1 MAIRTIA
8 RAGNARRL
16 DTLGRSR
23 LARAVALGILLG
35 GAVAAPVQAAQ
46 SDWTGAVSDD
56 WADAG
61 NWVLPPAS
69 GNFVLIDALS
79 PHAAHLRDFASI
91 GTLTVGGEA
100 AGELVIE
107 AGGYLEVL
115 DSQPAAD
122 PYGSPLGLI
131 IGDARGSQGT
141 IRVEG
146 EGATLVAENNTL
158 VGNGGTG
165 NLSVSD
171 GGTVELGL
179 NTAYAETVVGFG
191 YYGWGDSSGGAGHIA
206 VDGAGSTLTYAGGL
220 NVLNGTVDVTNGGQ
234 LASVVRAADG
244 STYWVDAIGFGLPA
258 NDLND
263 GLAGVAT
270 VTVSGA
276 GSAWNSVAGLNI
288 GWGGEGTLSILDGGA
303 ASFTGFASLGVEA
316 LLFDLEGHSTG
327 LVKRGTGTLLVSGA
341 GSSFT
346 LVATAPEFGDY
357 SGDLTIGYRGA
368 GTMQVEA
375 SASADV
381 PGVVIV
387 GDGGD
392 SVGDLQ
398 VDSGATM
405 TIGGA
410 DTTGFGLV
418 AGNALGS
425 TGAVTVDGAGSTLT
439 VTAGAQIG
447 NAGTGSLTVS
457 NGGHASIGL
466 GHAYSETVV
475 GFGYYGWAAD
485 GESGKGT
492 VVVKGAGSTLDYA
505 GGFNVLS
512 GTATISGGGQLVSHK
527 RAADGSAFWTD
538 TIGFGLPKNPDGS
551 YAGFQRTGAV
561 TVTGAGSAWT
571 SVNGLNIGYGADGSL
586 SVLDGASASFVGY
599 AELGKLSYLY
609 ESPTGG
615 PVPGIAGIPGTGT
628 LLVSGAGSSFSIA
641 AIPGNTG
648 RGAGVLDVGSESAGS
663 VTVNNGG
670 TVSAAGGI
678 KVRALGTVT
687 IGGMQDGAL
696 AAPGT
701 IASGINLSAPTATLV
716 FDHNATA
723 YDFAPVIAGNGLI
736 DVAAGFTKF
745 VGDSSA
751 FAGNTTVESGATLSV
766 NGSLGGAIGVDGR
779 LQGTGTVGDVNIH
792 DGGTLAP
799 GNSPGTLHVNGDLVL
814 ESGSLY
820 DAEIDGDSGASDSV
834 SVAGSVTIES
844 GTTLSVTNIGDTP
857 LTPGTNLELISTTG
871 TGTIDGTFDT
881 VTGSSDF
888 LDLGLSYEGG
898 KIVVDV
904 TRSDDVTFA
913 SVAGARYA
921 GVGAAL
927 DGLAD
932 DSALTA
938 LVFAQI
944 TNADEARAALP
955 DMAGTMHADLRRVML
970 EGSRYP
976 RAAIG
981 DRLQDDDAS
990 GGVAWARAMGG
1001 SASTDGSGGLPGADV
1016 DNAGLMVGYDT
1027 AVGASRLGVAI
1038 GTDKGSYATDGRD
1051 ATANLYGRH
1060 VSLYGRSMLGGLRLG
1075 YGVAFGAT
1083 DAKASRSFDIGS
1095 ASQHLESKH
1104 EARTTQGFVD
1114 LGYRLDG
1121 GNSFRYIEPFLNLA
1135 RVQVDDDATTEE
1147 GSVAALRIASGDTS
1161 ATFGTIGLRWSA
1173 DMGGA
1178 DFTGSIGWRHAFGF
1192 DGASATQAFVAGGP
1206 SFTMD
1211 SLPID
1216 NAVVVDLGARFRM
1229 SEHARVWLGYNGMLS
1244 GSAHD
1249 HGLKLQFNLDL

>member
-191 YYGWGDSSGGAGHIA
+191 YYGWGDSSGGVGHIA

-527 RAADGSAFWTD
+527 RGADGSAFWTD

-844 GTTLSVTNIGDTP
+844 GTTLSVTNIGGTP

-1060 VSLYGRSMLGGLRLG
+1060 VSLYGRSLLGGLRLG

-1083 DAKASRSFDIGS
+1083 DAKASRAFDIGS
-1095 ASQHLESKH
+1095 ARQHLESKH
-1104 EARTTQGFVD
+1104 EARTSQGFVD